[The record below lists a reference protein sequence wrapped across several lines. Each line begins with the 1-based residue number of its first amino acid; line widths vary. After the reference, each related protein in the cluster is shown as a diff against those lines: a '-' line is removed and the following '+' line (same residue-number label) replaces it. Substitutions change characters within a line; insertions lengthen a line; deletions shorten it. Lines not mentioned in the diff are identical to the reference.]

1 MSTRTLPPLEVG
13 QTYTVA
19 DLETY
24 EYRHQV
30 LTGSKCILS
39 LHLKNGTILD
49 VPSDEEHLKTLLRML
64 CAAFPP
70 IAVEVVQGLGWLGK
84 DDSRS

>member
-19 DLETY
+19 DFETY
-24 EYRHQV
+24 EYRHQI

-49 VPSDEEHLKTLLRML
+49 VPSDEEHLKTLSVCCVRHSLQL
-64 CAAFPP
+64 PSKLFK
-70 IAVEVVQGLGWLGK
+70 V
-84 DDSRS
+84 

>member
-13 QTYTVA
+13 KTYTVA
-19 DLETY
+19 DFETFD
-24 EYRHQV
+24 YRHQS

-49 VPSDEEHLKTLLRML
+49 VPSDEEHLKDLLRIL
-64 CAAFPP
+64 CVAFPP
-70 IAVEVVQGLGWLGK
+70 IAVEVIQGLGLLGK